1 MKDDNIDEKI
11 RAALRGST
19 AGEQLAEEPNLA
31 EELITAFRGRNRFTN
46 AMAFIFSL
54 VSLAAFVWSA
64 IRFYEAEIVRDQ
76 LLWGGVALFTIIFI
90 SFMKVWFWME
100 MHSNRVL
107 REIKRVELLVLQR
120 DNDERRR

>member
-1 MKDDNIDEKI
+1 MNDSIDEKI
-11 RAALRGST
+11 RAALRGSQDGD
-19 AGEQLAEEPNLA
+19 ALAQEPNLA

-46 AMAFIFSL
+46 TMAFVFSI
-54 VSLAAFVWSA
+54 VSLAAFIWSA
-64 IRFYEAEIVRDQ
+64 VRFYEAAEVREQ

-107 REIKRVELLVLQR
+107 REVKRVELLLLRTLQNR
-120 DNDERRR
+120 GERE

>member
-1 MKDDNIDEKI
+1 MKEDNIDAKI
-11 RAALRGST
+11 RAALRGSSE
-19 AGEQLAEEPNLA
+19 GEQLATEPNLA

-54 VSLAAFVWSA
+54 VSMAAFVWSA
-64 IRFYEAEIVRDQ
+64 IRFYEAEVVRDQ

-107 REIKRVELLVLQR
+107 REVKRVELLLLR
-120 DNDERRR
+120 TLGDRGE